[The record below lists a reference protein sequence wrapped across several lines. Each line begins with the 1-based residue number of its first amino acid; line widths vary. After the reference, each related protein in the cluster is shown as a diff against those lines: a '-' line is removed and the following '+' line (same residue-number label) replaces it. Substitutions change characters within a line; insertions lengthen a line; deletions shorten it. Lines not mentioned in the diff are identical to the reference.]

1 MGDEGKIR
9 QKARQDASF
18 IAEASSIALVT
29 VYMPPRIHVSPVS
42 SLGVVFLHILKIAVA
57 NYACGGH
64 YLAGFRSGATLI
76 SDPSPPLPKSSADDV
91 MVEKQKKMLRC
102 TYTIRCFTSVVIL
115 DLR

>member
-1 MGDEGKIR
+1 MDDEGKIR
-9 QKARQDASF
+9 QKARQDATF

-29 VYMPPRIHVSPVS
+29 VYMPPRIRISCLLS
-42 SLGVVFLHILKIAVA
+42 CVVFLHILKIAVA

-64 YLAGFRSGATLI
+64 YLADFLSGATLI

-91 MVEKQKKMLRC
+91 MVEKQKKLLRC